1 MPQPPDDTPDIWRQA
16 ILADEGT
23 AQQQLAALD
32 TRDHHSCM
40 QLCHAL
46 LSDPAPE
53 VQRAALLVLAQRGDH
68 DDPLAEAGALALLE
82 QPELQDDALAALER
96 IATPAALPKLF
107 FYAEQGA
114 AAALTA
120 LHAQVR
126 SDEDRARLLRVAR
139 QQLFSQHSPTREV
152 ALRILRAL
160 SSLTEEED
168 LLLRATRRYYDEF
181 VIQALGETSGKVL
194 PALQELLPRF
204 STTSTEH
211 RALSLAIRRLH
222 LSIQRRR
229 SPQ

>member
-1 MPQPPDDTPDIWRQA
+1 MPRPPDNHPDTWRQM
-16 ILADEGT
+16 ILSDEGA

-32 TRDHHSCM
+32 SRDHPTCM
-40 QLCHAL
+40 QLCYIL
-46 LSDPAPE
+46 LADSAPE
-53 VQRAALLVLAQRGDH
+53 VQRVALLVLAQRGDH
-68 DDPLAEAGALALLE
+68 DDPQAETGALALLN
-82 QPELQDDALAALER
+82 QPELQDDALAALAR
-96 IATPAALPKLF
+96 VATPAALPRLF

-139 QQLFSQHSPTREV
+139 QQLFSQQSATRAA

-160 SSLTEEED
+160 SSPAEEED
-168 LLLRATRRYYDEF
+168 LLLRATRRHYDEF

-194 PALQELLPRF
+194 PVLQELLLRF
-204 STTSTEH
+204 PTTSAEH
-211 RALSLAIRRLH
+211 RNLSLAIRRLQ

-229 SPQ
+229 